1 MSAPAALIGAM
12 FLLWPTTR
20 TTWNETATVV
30 HALQCAIAYA
40 LLVLVT
46 LAPPL
51 TSTSA

>member
-12 FLLWPTTR
+12 ILLCPMTR

-30 HALQCAIAYA
+30 HALQCAIANA

-46 LAPPL
+46 SAPF
-51 TSTSA
+51 